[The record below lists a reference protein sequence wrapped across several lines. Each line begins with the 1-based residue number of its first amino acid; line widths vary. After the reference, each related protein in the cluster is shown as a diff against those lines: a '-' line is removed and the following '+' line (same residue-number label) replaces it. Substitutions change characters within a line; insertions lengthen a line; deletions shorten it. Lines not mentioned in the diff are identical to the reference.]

1 MRIKEHVTL
10 VGQCGPPGARILVVD
25 DNASVRHSLRVLL
38 ESNHNWRV
46 CDEAS
51 DGHEAIAKFDEKLF
65 DLVVLDFQM
74 PGISGFDAAKQMTQR
89 FPNARILMVTLH
101 YSAQLVQEAQ
111 RIGIK
116 GICAKTDS
124 KSVIEGA
131 AAILDDGFY
140 FSNSAPA
147 E

>member
-10 VGQCGPPGARILVVD
+10 VGQCGQPGARILVVD

-111 RIGIK
+111 RIGI
-116 GICAKTDS
+116 
-124 KSVIEGA
+124 
-131 AAILDDGFY
+131 
-140 FSNSAPA
+140 
-147 E
+147 